1 MNHKVEYTVWC
12 YLKHL
17 AELKFQ
23 IFNWATAANSKKK
36 KTKSNIGR

>member
-12 YLKHL
+12 YLEHL
-17 AELKFQ
+17 AKLKFQ